1 MHLEGS
7 SRGQAPATQGPQRH
21 GRDES
26 ATASAGPV
34 NAARLA
40 AHEKKGAAPAVLGLL
55 NDRQAADLLGVGER
69 TFLDMIAS
77 AEWLPV
83 PIALGRGRAH
93 GGGPLQSAARHEGI
107 GTRPAA
113 PRAHRA
119 HEGHRQRRG
128 DRVRRHD
135 DALTH
140 ARRGRPGHTRK

>member
-34 NAARLA
+34 NAARLS

-83 PIALGRGRAH
+83 PIAAASVSSMVGPMLPAMATRSPARSTSMAVSEVVVVLPLVPVIASTLGA
-93 GGGPLQSAARHEGI
+93 
-107 GTRPAA
+107 
-113 PRAHRA
+113 
-119 HEGHRQRRG
+119 
-128 DRVRRHD
+128 
-135 DALTH
+135 
-140 ARRGRPGHTRK
+140 

>member
-26 ATASAGPV
+26 ATVSAGPV

-40 AHEKKGAAPAVLGLL
+40 AHEKAGAAPAVLGLL

-83 PIALGRGRAH
+83 PIALGPRMRRWD
-93 GGGPLQSAARHEGI
+93 AAEFMEAVRSK
-107 GTRPAA
+107 A
-113 PRAHRA
+113 PRAAKGSEPAQLRRA
-119 HEGHRQRRG
+119 RIERMKAAGN
-128 DRVRRHD
+128 
-135 DALTH
+135 AAAT
-140 ARRGRPGHTRK
+140 A